1 MSSEDK
7 ILSSFN
13 NLFRGP
19 KAKIIKTN
27 VETERAE
34 KFKFLVS
41 LFNTVKIINDSEV
54 KIITGIIVSVNKA

>member
-19 KAKIIKTN
+19 KEKIIKTN